1 MSNNYN
7 VTVSSPNFG
16 VNLVS
21 PDEYNVGVN
30 YEAPLRSIQYTN
42 LILDNIAASFNG
54 TTTIFQLSVNGT
66 PYTPQNEQQLL
77 ISINGTIL
85 QPIIDYQVSGST
97 ISFTNPPTNGQSF
110 SGVALQT
117 IADLTRTVVFL
128 IDNGSQDITPG
139 NKGFLTLDV
148 TGTIESWTVLS
159 EYPGYIAIDIQK
171 SVYSDFPN
179 NFNSIVGS
187 EFPNLYNQTKNKDDN
202 LTTWQKT
209 IDLGDVLKFN
219 VLSCTGI
226 QKCSVFLKIKI

>member
-1 MSNNYN
+1 MSNNYS

-21 PDEYNVGVN
+21 PDAYNVGVN

-42 LILDNIAASFNG
+42 LIIDNIAASFDG
-54 TTTIFQLSVNGT
+54 ITTIFQLSVNGT
-66 PYTPQNEQQLL
+66 PYTPQNEQQLI
-77 ISINGTIL
+77 ISIDGTIL
-85 QPIIDYQVSGST
+85 QPIVDYQVSGST
-97 ISFTNPPTNGQSF
+97 ISFTNPPSNGQSF
-110 SGVALQT
+110 SGIALQT

-128 IDNGSQDITPG
+128 IDNGSQDITTG

-159 EYPGYIAIDIQK
+159 ENPGYIAIDIQK
-171 SVYSDFPN
+171 SSYSDFPN

-226 QKCSVFLKIKI
+226 QKCSVFLKVKI